1 MAPLTAEKVAD
12 YLPLSG
18 KMPDISGRIIN
29 VTHQIPY
36 QISRHDV
43 HPPPAGAPVSKLNR
57 NHQRRG
63 TLRAHFRAAEWSI
76 VQSRG
81 HGALNAGLQ
90 RLGEDYD
97 TLHIGWAGMD
107 LNDDDKT
114 KIQDLLYEKGKIVP
128 IFLDAKQKRGHYE
141 GYCKEILWP
150 LLHYLVDG
158 SDGRIEKKYWA
169 DYKAVNQTFADT
181 VVAHYRPGDISKC
194 GLGGIMSILL
204 NSLSV
209 FINDYHLLLVPKMLR
224 EKIPN
229 APIGLFLHS
238 PFPSS
243 EIFRCLTGK
252 NISITYIFF

>member
-1 MAPLTAEKVAD
+1 LIKKNGYAVVQSSIKRFYAMPLNSAKIIITILLLLFPPNLYIMSPLTAEKVAD

-43 HPPPAGAPVSKLNR
+43 HPPPAGAPISKLNR

-97 TLHIGWAGMD
+97 TLHIGWAGVED

-169 DYKAVNQTFADT
+169 DYKAVNQAFADT
-181 VVAHYRPGDISKC
+181 VAAHYRPGDISKC
-194 GLGGIMSILL
+194 GAWRGGA
-204 NSLSV
+204 
-209 FINDYHLLLVPKMLR
+209 YLVM
-224 EKIPN
+224 
-229 APIGLFLHS
+229 
-238 PFPSS
+238 
-243 EIFRCLTGK
+243 
-252 NISITYIFF
+252 